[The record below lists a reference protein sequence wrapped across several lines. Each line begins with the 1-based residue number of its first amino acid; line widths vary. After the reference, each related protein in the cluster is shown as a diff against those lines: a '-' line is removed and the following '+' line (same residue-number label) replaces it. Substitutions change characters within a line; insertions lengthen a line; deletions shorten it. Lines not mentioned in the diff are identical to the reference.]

1 MSIKKVSK
9 KMSKINSE
17 YSKLRK
23 EFLQNHPI
31 CHAKIYKCSL
41 HATDVHHKKGRGIY
55 HLDVNTWLPVC
66 RSCHMWI
73 EVHPLEASEL
83 GFSESKII

>member
-1 MSIKKVSK
+1 
-9 KMSKINSE
+9 MSKINSK

-23 EFLQNHPI
+23 EFLLKHNI

-41 HATDVHHKKGRGIY
+41 HATDVHHKKGRGKY
-55 HLDVNTWLPVC
+55 HLDVSTWMPVC
-66 RSCHMWI
+66 RNCHMWI
-73 EVHPLEASEL
+73 ETHPEDAAEL

>member
-1 MSIKKVSK
+1 
-9 KMSKINSE
+9 MSKINSE

-23 EFLQNHPI
+23 EFLQNHPM

-41 HATDVHHKKGRGIY
+41 QATDVHHKKGRGTH
-55 HLDVNTWLPVC
+55 HLDVSTWLPVC

-83 GFSESKII
+83 GFSKSKIN

>member
-1 MSIKKVSK
+1 MSIRKVSS
-9 KMSKINSE
+9 KMSKINSK

-23 EFLQNHPI
+23 EFLLKHNI

-41 HATDVHHKKGRGIY
+41 HATDVHHKKGRGKY
-55 HLDVNTWLPVC
+55 HLDVSTWMPVC
-66 RSCHMWI
+66 RNCHMWI
-73 EVHPLEASEL
+73 ETHPEDAAEL